1 LVYKLVLA
9 SMPILRKLALAAA
22 LAYCA
27 LSTAMAQDLSPRAY
41 VITPLHLNV
50 VDLVYAYNSGS
61 LQFDGAVPI
70 TGATAQISLPILSYY
85 HSLNFFGRSANV
97 TAALPYGVGNLQ
109 GMVQGAEGHLY
120 RSGLLDSF
128 YRFSVNLKGG
138 PAIAPEDFQT
148 WHQKMLLG
156 ASVKVVAPT
165 GQYDPTK
172 LINWG
177 NNRWAFKTEFG
188 YSQRWGHWV
197 LDGYAAAW
205 FFTTNPEF
213 FSHNQYYP
221 GTQSKS
227 ESPIGAFE
235 THLSYDIRSRF
246 WVSLDGNFWFGG
258 QTSLNGTVNTL
269 TEQRNSRVGA
279 TISIPINKHQSVKL
293 NYNNGAYIN
302 YGGAYQNV
310 SIGWQY
316 SWLGRPN

>member
-1 LVYKLVLA
+1 
-9 SMPILRKLALAAA
+9 MPILRKLALAAA
-22 LAYCA
+22 LAHCA

-61 LQFDGAVPI
+61 LQFDGAAPI

-85 HSLNFFGRSANV
+85 HSLNFFGRSANF
-97 TAALPYGVGNLQ
+97 AATLPYGVGNLQ

-138 PAIAPEDFQT
+138 PAMTPEDFRT
-148 WHQKMLLG
+148 WRQKMLLG

-316 SWLGRPN
+316 SWLGWPK